1 VRAVRQLLTGAVVVV
16 GQVEVNPS
24 AEGLPGGD
32 LIQRLLN
39 WGQMGAL
46 WASLAAVLAGG
57 AYYGW
62 SQVHGSYAGAAKGK
76 AFAVGGA
83 VGAVITGLA
92 PLIVNTLFNEV
103 S

>member
-1 VRAVRQLLTGAVVVV
+1 MRPVRRLFSAAVGVS
-16 GQVEVNPS
+16 GQVVVNPS
-24 AEGLPGGD
+24 AEGLPGGA